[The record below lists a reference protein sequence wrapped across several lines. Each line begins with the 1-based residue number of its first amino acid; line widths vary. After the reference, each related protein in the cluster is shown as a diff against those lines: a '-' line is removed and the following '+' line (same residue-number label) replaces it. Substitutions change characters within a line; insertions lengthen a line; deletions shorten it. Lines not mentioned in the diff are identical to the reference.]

1 MANNGLQDFLGVPN
15 PFGVQP
21 NMEPAG
27 PAMEPGPL
35 AYDPMNTGQGSMG
48 MGMGA
53 GGPGATN
60 FMSDTEETFKDRLLN
75 PQSEV
80 DQLFTLQARGNME
93 DPNKSPDEKRQSWRD
108 TLGLMRMMDTYDI
121 PTQQEIVTSI
131 KADML
136 DMGIDLDAYSKINRA
151 GDKYIAAGSTL
162 TEATRAGYTPLQA
175 ISKALGAYG
184 AAERAAQL
192 PDPDQ
197 VNMAFQ
203 LYGMASDTRKAMRR
217 EPRVRKEILLLL
229 VQKGTNQ
236 LWR

>member
-1 MANNGLQDFLGVPN
+1 MANGLQDFLGAPN
-15 PFGVQP
+15 PFDVQ
-21 NMEPAG
+21 PAG

-35 AYDPMNTGQGSMG
+35 AYDPMNTGQ
-48 MGMGA
+48 
-53 GGPGATN
+53 GPGATN

-75 PQSEV
+75 PQSEA

-93 DPNKSPDEKRQSWRD
+93 DPDKSPDEKRQSWRD
-108 TLGLMRMMDTYDI
+108 TLSLMRMMDTYDI

-203 LYGMASDTRKAMRR
+203 L
-217 EPRVRKEILLLL
+217 
-229 VQKGTNQ
+229 
-236 LWR
+236 